1 VKTPRAAF
9 LIGLTILALIL
20 SACAQAALAPD
31 KSGEVPTDLAG
42 VPSRDLNFGGPVPAP
57 DEAGGGSVVG
67 DPAAAP
73 EDRSI
78 VKTGEI
84 TVEVD
89 NVAETAGAVRALA
102 VQLDGYISNS
112 SQGDLQEAATLTL
125 RIPADRFDEAI
136 AGLHD
141 LGGDVKFEATSA
153 DDITTTVVDTEARLA
168 NLKAAEEQ
176 YRALLERAEKIED
189 ILAIQNQLFQVR
201 GEIESMQAQ
210 LEYLNDQ
217 ADLAT
222 ITVTIVPVAEPV
234 QAATEDFDPGA
245 IVKEAVA
252 SLVSFGQWLVS
263 AGIWFVIVGIPA
275 LLVLGVVLFVAIRI
289 VRRFSGNRGAAA
301 APAASPEP
309 PAAS

>member
-1 VKTPRAAF
+1 MKTPRSAL
-9 LIGLTILALIL
+9 LIGLTILALLL
-20 SACAQAALAPD
+20 SACAQAAMAPD
-31 KSGEVPTDLAG
+31 KNGEVPSDVVG
-42 VPSRDLNFGGPVPAP
+42 MPGRDADFGGPVPAP
-57 DEAGGGSVVG
+57 DEAGGGSITG

-112 SQGDLQEAATLTL
+112 SQGDAQEAATLTL

-136 AGLHD
+136 TALHD
-141 LGGDVKFEATSA
+141 LDGDVKFEATSEA
-153 DDITTTVVDTEARLA
+153 DITTTVVDTEARLA

-189 ILAIQNQLFQVR
+189 ILAIQNQLYQVR

-210 LEYLNDQ
+210 LVYLNDQ

-222 ITVTIVPVAEPV
+222 ITVTIIPVAEPV
-234 QAATEDFDPGA
+234 QAATEDFDPGS

-275 LLVLGVVLFVAIRI
+275 LLIGGLALFVVIRTL
-289 VRRFSGNRGAAA
+289 RRFSGNRPAAA
-301 APAASPEP
+301 TPTASPEP

>member
-1 VKTPRAAF
+1 MKTSRAAF
-9 LIGLTILALIL
+9 LIGLTVLALVL
-20 SACAQAALAPD
+20 SACAQAAMAPD
-31 KSGEVPTDLAG
+31 KSGEVPTDVTG
-42 VPSRDLNFGGPVPAP
+42 VPGRDADFGGPVPLP
-57 DEAGGGSVVG
+57 GEAGGGIVTG

-84 TVEVD
+84 TVEID

-112 SQGDLQEAATLTL
+112 SQGDVQDAATLTM
-125 RIPADRFDEAI
+125 RIPADRFDEAM

-141 LGGDVKFEATSA
+141 LGGDVKFEATSEN
-153 DDITTTVVDTEARLA
+153 DITTTVVDTEARLA

-176 YRALLERAEKIED
+176 YRALLAKAEKIED

-217 ADLAT
+217 ADLGT
-222 ITVTIVPVAEPV
+222 ITVTLVPVAEPV

-245 IVKEAVA
+245 IVKDAVA

-275 LLVLGVVLFVAIRI
+275 LLILGIVVFVAIRI

-301 APAASPEP
+301 TPAPSAEP